1 MDFVSTF
8 EMSNKTYDKL
18 KYIIQI
24 ILPALA
30 TFVGVIGLAVN
41 WAPTELVVVI
51 LTATTTM
58 LGTTLRISSHNYEQ
72 H

>member
-1 MDFVSTF
+1 MDFVSIF
-8 EMSNKTYDKL
+8 ELSNKMYDKL
-18 KYIIQI
+18 KYIVQI

-41 WAPTELVVVI
+41 WAPTKLVVVI

-58 LGTTLRISSHNYEQ
+58 LGTILGISSHNYEQ